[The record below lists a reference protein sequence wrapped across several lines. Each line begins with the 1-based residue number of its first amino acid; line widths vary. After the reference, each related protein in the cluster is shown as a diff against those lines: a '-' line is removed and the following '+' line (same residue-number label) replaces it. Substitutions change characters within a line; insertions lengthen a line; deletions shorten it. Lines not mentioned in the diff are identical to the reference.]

1 MDKAPPS
8 QRELFRL
15 FLPLALSGVFF
26 PLAAPVVNAALARTA
41 EPEVAL
47 AAYAVGRGLSNAL
60 VSPLFSLRQV
70 TTALARDRRILAT
83 IRRWSAF
90 LALGATCVLFTLCLP
105 PLYRLVV
112 PGLMGI
118 PERIAAVAWP
128 VLGVLALSPLMV
140 VGRGYYQGILVRYDR
155 SGPIGTGAFLYVA
168 GTAALLVLGTAF
180 SGLEGALL
188 AALALFGGQILYMA
202 AVWPACRRVIRDLV
216 PAQDRDLRPDQLGG
230 RYLLGFYWPLALA
243 TVLLSLSEPLL
254 QAGMARLPQAEL
266 ALAAYPVC
274 TALSWLA
281 GVPLWNAQQLAIA
294 QIRDRP
300 SFVAVRRFILGASL
314 VLTGAM
320 LLMALPPL
328 SGWIFGGLMG
338 LEGRVGELALLGF
351 RLLVP
356 MPLLMGGRSLYHG
369 VLISQDAT
377 GHARTGALVRVA
389 VLVLVLVG
397 GVAGGAVH
405 GLAVA
410 LVASQVS
417 ALAELVYLHRRVRRF
432 AVVSGLESA

>member
-1 MDKAPPS
+1 MHKAPPS

-26 PLAAPVVNAALARTA
+26 PLAAPIVNAALARTA
-41 EPEVAL
+41 DPEVAL

-70 TTALARDRRILAT
+70 TTALARDQRILAT
-83 IRRWSAF
+83 IRRWSAL
-90 LALGATCVLFTLCLP
+90 LAVGATGVLFAVFLP
-105 PLYRLVV
+105 TVYRLVV

-140 VGRGYYQGILVRYDR
+140 VGRGYYQGVLVRYDR
-155 SGPIGTGAFLYVA
+155 SGPIGTGALLYVL
-168 GTAALLVLGTAF
+168 GTALLLVLGTAF
-180 SGLEGALL
+180 TAIEGALL
-188 AALALFGGQILYMA
+188 AALALLGGQVLYMA
-202 AVWPACRRVIRDLV
+202 VVWPPCRQVIRRLV

-254 QAGMARLPQAEL
+254 QAGMARLPQAGL

-300 SFVAVRRFILGASL
+300 SFVAVRRFILSASL

-338 LEGRVGELALLGF
+338 LSGPIEELALLGF

-377 GHARTGALVRVA
+377 VHARTGALVRA
-389 VLVLVLVG
+389 TVLVLGLGG
-397 GVAGGAVH
+397 GVYGGGVH
-405 GLAVA
+405 GLVVA
-410 LVASQVS
+410 LAASQAS
-417 ALAELVYLHRRVRRF
+417 ALAELVYLHLRVRSF
-432 AVVSGLESA
+432 AVVSG